1 MLPEQTVISVN
12 TGIVL
17 RALIV
22 QLIAFVMERI
32 FIPVLQD
39 YTLKITNAKDVVLI
53 SATIQ
58 TPKMNVA
65 VANVNQ
71 AMRRVVKIILKEI
84 FQNINF
90 SNILA
95 KTSMTAARRHL

>member
-22 QLIAFVMERI
+22 QLIAFAMERI

-53 SATIQ
+53 SAKIQ
-58 TPKMNVA
+58 TLKMNVA

-71 AMRRVVKIILKEI
+71 AMRIVLKII
-84 FQNINF
+84 
-90 SNILA
+90 
-95 KTSMTAARRHL
+95 